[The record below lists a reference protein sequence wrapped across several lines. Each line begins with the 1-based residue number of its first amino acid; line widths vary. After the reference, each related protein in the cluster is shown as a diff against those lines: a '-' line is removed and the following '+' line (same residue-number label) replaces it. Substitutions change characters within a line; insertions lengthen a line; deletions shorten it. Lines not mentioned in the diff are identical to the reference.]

1 MMIVMLFMIKSMTI
15 SDCLGNISDR
25 EKSSENSLTDIES
38 NNESN
43 NLSIDK
49 ISDINETNIISNDET
64 YEVLLNKRHRTS
76 ISHNETTHTILDN
89 QKILFRRK
97 QNNKKP
103 IRYKRNK
110 PSNETAVGKKD
121 TPSLYYST
129 LFNET
134 NATSFCSFSFDEKSL
149 QEARTT
155 LANLQKQSVY
165 LFYINLSTDNALE
178 NFTKEQRDNLLRWQ
192 YVLKEEKFLLNLP
205 VDFEIITFG
214 MLSSY
219 DNEEKLISI
228 KTFYN
233 DTNCTDNFH
242 SAIESLRFLMW
253 NEIFANDTSY
263 FLCNNNFEGVSGRTI
278 LYAITNIW
286 IGYDLTCKTVDIKDS
301 YEEYEAK
308 KDAVPLIGPICC
320 YFLSLQFVWI
330 FVVLDISYKPRQNE
344 EFVDTVENYC
354 IHFYKRNE
362 RPYGLK
368 QCAIKFFFL
377 RKKLLETHHLS
388 TSECLFCEKKFE
400 IESITRLVLSI
411 YSFHFTFS
419 MFQTYA
425 KYMYSTFFF
434 YEDYLNVVR
443 PNEWL
448 IYLIFNRSSPPVVG
462 CIDCLY
468 PIFFPII
475 FIYIGPKLYKAY
487 LSKDSFCP
495 YCLSANGDEDTSDE
509 NKSIGDAFIFPC
521 YSLCANYNSRCSCK
535 TASMAGLSFL
545 ICLCPIFPFAC
556 NAYIACQSFLTK
568 HLRMNTFSKTI
579 YICLSFVL
587 SYLFCLR
594 PIISSFTFV
603 FRSFTSFV
611 FVALPIRAHIFRY
624 TFLIVTIVVY
634 FFKYLTEIINMNA
647 EILDYIFEIEERK
660 RAEQTEILTENK
672 PKEPTSKLTVN
683 YISEEMFN
691 FIYKRLYFVKKRLYF
706 AFFKMFVVLMFV
718 LIVLGTFKANK
729 NSITGTNFKDV
740 MELII
745 IFIGPYAISLF
756 LKASEINYLTNKNKL
771 EIEKSFKSFDRT
783 KPTTNVASTSYPTDL
798 GETTK
803 LLKTKHKPYNT
814 SSTMV

>member
-25 EKSSENSLTDIES
+25 ETSSKNSLTDIQS

-43 NLSIDK
+43 NLSIEK
-49 ISDINETNIISNDET
+49 ISDINETSIISNDET
-64 YEVLLNKRHRTS
+64 FEVFLNKRHSPS
-76 ISHNETTHTILDN
+76 ISHYETTQTILDN

-97 QNNKKP
+97 QKNKIP
-103 IRYKRNK
+103 IRYKRHK

-121 TPSLYYST
+121 TPPLYYT
-129 LFNET
+129 ALFKET
-134 NATSFCSFSFDEKSL
+134 NATSVCSFSFDKKSL
-149 QEARTT
+149 QEAKTT
-155 LANLQKQSVY
+155 LVNLQKQSVY
-165 LFYINLSTDNALE
+165 LFHINLSTDNALE
-178 NFTKEQRDNLLRWQ
+178 NFTTEQRDNLLRWQ
-192 YVLKEEKFLLNLP
+192 YVLKQEKFLLNLP
-205 VDFEIITFG
+205 VDFHIITFNI
-214 MLSSY
+214 LSFY
-219 DNEEKLISI
+219 DNEEKSISI

-253 NEIFANDTSY
+253 NEIFANDTKY

-286 IGYDLTCKTVDIKDS
+286 LGYDLTCKTVDIKDS
-301 YEEYEAK
+301 YEEFEAK

-320 YFLSLQFVWI
+320 YFLSLQFVWM
-330 FVVLDISYKPRQNE
+330 FVVLDISYKLSDFE
-344 EFVDTVENYC
+344 ESADTVENYC

-368 QCAIKFFFL
+368 QCAIKWFNL
-377 RKKLLETHHLS
+377 KKQQTHYFPL
-388 TSECLFCEKKFE
+388 SECSICKKNDRMT
-400 IESITRLVLSI
+400 SITKLVLVI
-411 YSFHFTFS
+411 YLIHFYFSVYPTFGRLYWS
-419 MFQTYA
+419 
-425 KYMYSTFFF
+425 KDF

-448 IYLIFNRSSPPVVG
+448 IYLIFNGCSPLVIFI
-462 CIDCLY
+462 IDSLY
-468 PIFFPII
+468 PILFPIT
-475 FIYIGPKLYKAY
+475 FIYIGPKLYEAY

-495 YCLSANGDEDTSDE
+495 YCLSTNGDEITPHE
-509 NKSIGDAFIFPC
+509 NKSLVDAFIFPC
-521 YSLCANYNSRCSCK
+521 YSLCANYSRRCSRSFK

-545 ICLCPIFPFAC
+545 ICLCPIFPFTC
-556 NAYIACQSFLTK
+556 NAYIACQSSLTK
-568 HLRMNTFSKTI
+568 YQMMKPLSKII

-603 FRSFTSFV
+603 FRSYINFV
-611 FVALPIRAHIFRY
+611 FVVLPIRAHIFRY

-634 FFKYLTEIINMNA
+634 FLKYLTEIINMNA
-647 EILDYIFEIEERK
+647 EILDYIFEIEERE

-718 LIVLGTFKANK
+718 LIVLGTFQANK

-745 IFIGPYAISLF
+745 VFIGPYAISLF
-756 LKASEINYLTNKNKL
+756 LKASEINYLTYRNKL
-771 EIEKSFKSFDRT
+771 EIEKSYKSFDRS
-783 KPTTNVASTSYPTDL
+783 KLTTNVVSTSYPTDS

-803 LLKTKHKPYNT
+803 LLPYKT